1 MNYYG
6 MTNIGKLRQN
16 NEDNFIAQTI
26 WDGNHI
32 LCAAIDGIGGN
43 DGGKVAS
50 EIVHNTIVRHFENF
64 RRDDLSE
71 CLQNAIV
78 DANNEVIR
86 FQRAMAKYREM
97 GCVMSIGIIDCARMV
112 LRFKHIGDTRIYSLQ
127 GKRLCLLTQDA
138 SIGNILTNYIGRH
151 FVPYGEPLA
160 DTSIIQLQTGTKLLF
175 CTDGLW
181 KMIDERNLSS
191 ILLEQVTPDKT
202 CEHLIIEANKNG
214 GIDNITAVVVNL

>member
-1 MNYYG
+1 MKYYG

-86 FQRAMAKYREM
+86 FQKAMAKYREM

-112 LRFKHIGDTRIYSLQ
+112 LRFNHIGDTRIYSLQ
-127 GKRLCLLTQDA
+127 GKRLNLLTQDA
-138 SIGNILTNYIGRH
+138 SVGNIVTNYIGRR

-160 DTSIIQLQTGTKLLF
+160 DTSIIQLQTETKLLF

-202 CEHLIIEANKNG
+202 CEHLITEANKNG
-214 GIDNITAVVVNL
+214 GIDNITAVVINL